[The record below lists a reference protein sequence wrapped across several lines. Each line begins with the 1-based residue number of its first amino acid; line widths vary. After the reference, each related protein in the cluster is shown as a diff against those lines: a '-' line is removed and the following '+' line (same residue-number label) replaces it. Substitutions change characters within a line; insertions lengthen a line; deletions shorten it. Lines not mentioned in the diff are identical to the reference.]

1 MSLRLAALAVLVL
14 GLPVL
19 ISARDKL
26 PPSAGHVGASVTHT
40 LLTRSGSKPTEATAG
55 MQIVWKDN
63 LQTDKSGRVRVLLD
77 DGSILSLGANSS
89 LNVVKHQASLQQT
102 RLELAYG
109 RIRMQ
114 VARITKLGE
123 NFEVRTPNAVA
134 GVIGTDFGVDATN
147 PNETD
152 FVCISGTVRV
162 YTPDMKHFVD
172 CGPVAR
178 LAVKRGQPLPSAPQQ
193 ATRHAIERWRHITEP
208 GDTLYP
214 DPVPNN

>member
-1 MSLRLAALAVLVL
+1 MHRLASLAVLLLVL
-14 GLPVL
+14 PIS

-26 PPSAGHVGASVTHT
+26 PPSAGYVGASITHT
-40 LLTRSGSKPTEATAG
+40 LLNRAGYVATEVRPG

-77 DGSILSLGANSS
+77 DGSIFSLGANSS
-89 LNVVKHQASLQQT
+89 LSVVKHQASMQQT

-114 VARITKLGE
+114 VAKITKLGE
-123 NFEVRTPNAVA
+123 TFEVRTPNAVA
-134 GVIGTDFGVDATN
+134 GVIGTDFGVDATD
-147 PNETD
+147 PSETD

-178 LAVKRGQPLPSAPQQ
+178 LAVKRGRPLPSAPAR
-193 ATRHAIERWRHITEP
+193 ATPHVIERWRHITEP

-214 DPVPNN
+214 DPVPEN